1 MCDSK
6 FWNFEDVRLFE
17 IIKGNTRIVDF
28 ISSQWDQEVWKRKKK
43 YKKDCRDLDKRSNL
57 KKKNFLQKNYFVAK
71 NVVFIFL

>member
-6 FWNFEDVRLFE
+6 FWNVEDVRLFE

-43 YKKDCRDLDKRSNL
+43 
-57 KKKNFLQKNYFVAK
+57 
-71 NVVFIFL
+71 I